1 MRRACVGFSL
11 LEVLVAFVILALAL
25 GVLMRVFSGA
35 LNNTVQARRYAQ
47 ATMIAQ
53 SKLAEASAESPMQ
66 EGDASGDDDAGFHW
80 RTHISRLILD
90 EGYSELAEKLTLFRI
105 DVEVGWQKGAQS
117 EGQVRMATV
126 RLGVNP

>member
-35 LNNTVQARRYAQ
+35 INNTAQAKRYAQ

-53 SKLAEASAESPMQ
+53 TKLAEAAAESPLL
-66 EGDASGDDDAGFHW
+66 EGETSGDHDNGFHW
-80 RTHISRLILD
+80 RTRTSRLD
-90 EGYSELAEKLTLFRI
+90 MAEENTELVEKLTLYRI
-105 DVEVGWQKGAQS
+105 DVEVNWPRGAQS
-117 EGQVRMATV
+117 EGQVRVATL
-126 RLGVNP
+126 RLGINP